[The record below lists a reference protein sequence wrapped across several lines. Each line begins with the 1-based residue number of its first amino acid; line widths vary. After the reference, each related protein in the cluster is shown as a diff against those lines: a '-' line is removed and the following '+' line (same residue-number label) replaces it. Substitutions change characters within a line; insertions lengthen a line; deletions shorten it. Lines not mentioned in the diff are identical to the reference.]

1 MISKEYEFGKTSI
14 LNRKKY
20 TLVIDEDKNGN
31 FIRFTVLPVSNR
43 KFKKVKQNG
52 RVEIN
57 MGIQYHQIVLILLL
71 NILFYVICLRSR
83 FLEHI
88 NRTFE
93 VTIARS
99 FQILIIM
106 GLFALGT
113 IILVRGPSVETVTIF
128 KKSGLQLSRVKG
140 MVIFPQQWNRKFF
153 EQVEF
158 ISNERIIDVV
168 INEGFCR
175 GFRVIFYLAAIVRKS
190 STLKL
195 LFPSNLPNIDDQR
208 LIYNISRKYL
218 SKQEKPLSR
227 PKD

>member
-31 FIRFTVLPVSNR
+31 FIRFTVYLYLIESS
-43 KFKKVKQNG
+43 KSQAKWE
-52 RVEIN
+52 VEIN
-57 MGIQYHQIVLILLL
+57 MGIQYHQTVLILLL

-128 KKSGLQLSRVKG
+128 Q
-140 MVIFPQQWNRKFF
+140 RKWTTAV
-153 EQVEF
+153 Q
-158 ISNERIIDVV
+158 S
-168 INEGFCR
+168 EGY
-175 GFRVIFYLAAIVRKS
+175 GYIS
-190 STLKL
+190 STMESEVL
-195 LFPSNLPNIDDQR
+195 
-208 LIYNISRKYL
+208 
-218 SKQEKPLSR
+218 
-227 PKD
+227 

>member
-1 MISKEYEFGKTSI
+1 
-14 LNRKKY
+14 
-20 TLVIDEDKNGN
+20 
-31 FIRFTVLPVSNR
+31 
-43 KFKKVKQNG
+43 
-52 RVEIN
+52 
-57 MGIQYHQIVLILLL
+57 
-71 NILFYVICLRSR
+71 
-83 FLEHI
+83 
-88 NRTFE
+88 
-93 VTIARS
+93 
-99 FQILIIM
+99 M
-106 GLFALGT
+106 GLFALGYNYT
-113 IILVRGPSVETVTIF
+113 CEGPSVETVTIF
-128 KKSGLQLSRVKG
+128 KESGLQLSRVKG

-168 INEGFCR
+168 INEGFCQ